1 MDPQMAQIGADEARK
16 RNVSADGAD
25 EVRKRNVST
34 DGRRWTQMRR

>member
-34 DGRRWTQMRR
+34 DGRRWAQMR